1 MIDGAQVTAVAN
13 QGEGSGYM
21 TTEKV
26 GMTDSLSEVN
36 TSVSSSTV
44 ASVTESLGTVLKETT
59 EAVSK
64 QASKHR

>member
-1 MIDGAQVTAVAN
+1 MIEGTQVTAVAN

-21 TTEKV
+21 ITEKV
-26 GMTDSLSEVN
+26 GMTDSLSEVH
-36 TSVSSSTV
+36 TSMSPSTV

-64 QASKHR
+64 QA

>member
-1 MIDGAQVTAVAN
+1 
-13 QGEGSGYM
+13 M

-36 TSVSSSTV
+36 TSMSTTT
-44 ASVTESLGTVLKETT
+44 AESVTESLGTVLKETT

-64 QASKHR
+64 QA